1 MSIENPNFDPENVQ
15 SVIEE
20 ENLKCENEKICKK
33 SDDSKIQN
41 SSENETKMSE
51 TDISLEK
58 RKLQNMLVLGF
69 SFLFIFAGFLTAGA
83 TRKFSEIFLNTI
95 ILNVSFLIFLKVR
108 LSCGPFLKEQV
119 SKSMDLLSKEM
130 LIISITYSKN
140 LAICFTIVVEI

>member
-20 ENLKCENEKICKK
+20 ENQKSENQKICTK

-51 TDISLEK
+51 TDILLEK

-83 TRKFSEIFLNTI
+83 TRKFSEIFLKYNYFERFFSDFFKSETI
-95 ILNVSFLIFLKVR
+95 MRSFSQRTGLKVN
-108 LSCGPFLKEQV
+108 GF
-119 SKSMDLLSKEM
+119 
-130 LIISITYSKN
+130 IIQGNAHYNINYLFEKFDNMFDDSS
-140 LAICFTIVVEI
+140 